1 MTEPRRLFDCLNY
14 HLERKPIADMLSAKI
29 NGSWKSYSTREVK
42 DIVDQLSAGLLSLGI
57 GPGDNTIEGKDKV
70 ALIAKNRPEWMMM
83 DLAVQQI
90 GAVLTPVYPTIN
102 VIDLEF
108 ILNDAKVKIIFVND
122 EELYHKVAA
131 IKDRVPTLQFI
142 FTIEDVNGC
151 RNWTELLSLSDSA
164 NLARV
169 QKIAATI
176 QYEDLATIIY
186 TSGTTGTPKGVM
198 LSHRNILS
206 NVLACIPC
214 FPPGD
219 NMRSLSFLPLNHVF
233 ERMVTYLL
241 LCRKHGYYR
250 GQPAR
255 SETSYVHYRSEAPG
269 KSIRKDHG

>member
-1 MTEPRRLFDCLNY
+1 
-14 HLERKPIADMLSAKI
+14 
-29 NGSWKSYSTREVK
+29 
-42 DIVDQLSAGLLSLGI
+42 
-57 GPGDNTIEGKDKV
+57 
-70 ALIAKNRPEWMMM
+70 MMI

-122 EELYHKVAA
+122 EELYQKVLSV
-131 IKDRVPTLQFI
+131 KDRVPTLQFI
-142 FTIEDVNGC
+142 FSIEEVAAS

-169 QKIAATI
+169 QKIADTI

-206 NVLACIPC
+206 NVIACMPC
-214 FPPGD
+214 FPPGE
-219 NMRSLSFLPLNHVF
+219 NMRAPSFLPLNHVF
-233 ERMVTYLL
+233 ERMVTYLYL
-241 LCRKHGYYR
+241 FRGVAVYY
-250 GQPAR
+250 AE
-255 SETSYVHYRSEAPG
+255 SMETIADNLREVKPRHVHYRAKAPG
-269 KSIRKDHG
+269 KSV